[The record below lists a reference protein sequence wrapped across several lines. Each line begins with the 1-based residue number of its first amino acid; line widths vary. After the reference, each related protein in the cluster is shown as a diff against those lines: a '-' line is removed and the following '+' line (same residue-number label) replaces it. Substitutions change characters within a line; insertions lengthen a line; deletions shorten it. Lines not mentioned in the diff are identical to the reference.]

1 MICCHPYSADATL
14 HFSFSCATQ
23 SMASTATFQKLKLK
37 RHTMD
42 RIDGIQFFPSPI
54 VIDGRSSCKLRKQ
67 DLWQPILASS
77 SCNINLERVL
87 KAQCDS
93 ATAIMFFFFFLLTM
107 SCLLPTCFSSPH
119 TPVVDPHPHL
129 SSIASVAVQ
138 TVERLLSLLGHDGS
152 STNDPLSPTVVIDRP
167 PRRTNYWCPTLGC
180 YHAPRPGWLEL
191 LAAHPRLCSGIN
203 PEPII

>member
-77 SCNINLERVL
+77 SCNINWERVL

-93 ATAIMFFFFFLLTM
+93 ATAIMFFFLLAI
-107 SCLLPTCFSSPH
+107 SCLLPTSFSSPH
-119 TPVVDPHPHL
+119 TPVVDPHPHHHHHHQPPPPPSNPCL
-129 SSIASVAVQ
+129 HNGPCGIDAHCKPIAHGEAAACACPAGWTGEPTS
-138 TVERLLSLLGHDGS
+138 RCYKIIIIII
-152 STNDPLSPTVVIDRP
+152 TNLFIVII
-167 PRRTNYWCPTLGC
+167 LV
-180 YHAPRPGWLEL
+180 
-191 LAAHPRLCSGIN
+191 IM
-203 PEPII
+203 IIMH